1 MSTENVQ
8 EIQDSSEAQRSS
20 EIQEIQENP
29 TEEIVKEID
38 LTETD
43 KDNIP
48 DTPIE
53 IKQKSISKLT
63 EDERALII
71 KNHLEGI
78 KNPYFDVKQFKNGNY
93 RIIKKKPTNPSVS
106 EKVIKTDQNGEKTP
120 QKVYYSDYQ
129 LLFEHVIE
137 LNSKIDKLTAKHK
150 KLKKKYQTLQNDV
163 YVDDADEITEF
174 NEKPTPP
181 PPQIRS
187 QQSSKKGWRNQIS
200 YL

>member
-8 EIQDSSEAQRSS
+8 EIQ

-53 IKQKSISKLT
+53 IKHKTISKLT
-63 EDERALII
+63 EEEKALII
-71 KNHLEGI
+71 KNHLDGI
-78 KNPYFDVKQFKNGNY
+78 QTSYFDVKQFKNGNY
-93 RIIKKKPTNPSVS
+93 RIVKKKPTNPSVS
-106 EKVIKTDQNGEKTP
+106 EKVIKHVENDGSSEAHRRFEKTP

-174 NEKPTPP
+174 TEKPTIP
-181 PPQIRS
+181 PPQIR
-187 QQSSKKGWRNQIS
+187 SKKGWRNQIS